1 MKNIWIVF
9 QKELLDNLRDRRSI
23 TSTVISAFFTP
34 ALLLALI
41 VVLGRTIN
49 VDPQEQALV
58 LPVSGAEHA
67 PGLIAFLQENNV
79 EIVEAPPDPA
89 AAVREGNRDVVLI
102 ISPDYPEAFRKGEPA
117 PVQMILDSSR
127 TTSSASI
134 QRVRSLLSSYSGLLA
149 NLRLQA
155 RGVHPGLL
163 SAVSIGVRDV
173 ATPQSQALIFLNM
186 MPFLITLNVFAGGMF
201 VIIDSTAGERER
213 GSLEPLLINPVTRRE
228 FVLGKL
234 IASLPFAMVTLGL
247 VLGIFWVGFQV
258 IPVEDYIG
266 FPMVLDARAL
276 ASIYILVLP
285 EVVLASCMQMLVA
298 TFTRSF
304 KEAQTYLGF
313 LPLIIG
319 LPSMFLSF
327 TPVKSQVIN
336 MLAPTYGQS
345 ILINQIL
352 RGETVSSQYVLIAT
366 VSTLVVAMV
375 FLLISIRLYQ
385 REQVLF
391 GKA

>member
-234 IASLPFAMVTLGL
+234 FASLPFAMVTLGL

-375 FLLISIRLYQ
+375 FLLVSIRLYQ

>member
-234 IASLPFAMVTLGL
+234 FASLPFAMVTLGL
-247 VLGIFWVGFQV
+247 VLGIFWAGFQV

-375 FLLISIRLYQ
+375 FLLVSIRLYQ